1 MFDKGFMVVDILGM
15 FNTNTGCN
23 SESYYIIIFSSLCEQ
38 SYFFYIV
45 VEY

>member
-23 SESYYIIIFSSLCEQ
+23 SESYYICLLYTSDAADD
-38 SYFFYIV
+38 
-45 VEY
+45 